1 MPCTNKLPKYALYN
15 FDDGT
20 VATGLSC
27 LIDMASAEVSDN
39 DFYYNESHIVFWWN
53 RPTKSSRGPTE
64 QDMIK
69 LKQCAKILW

>member
-1 MPCTNKLPKYALYN
+1 MPCTNKLPKFALYN

-39 DFYYNESHIVFWWN
+39 DFDYNESHLVFW
-53 RPTKSSRGPTE
+53 
-64 QDMIK
+64 
-69 LKQCAKILW
+69 

>member
-27 LIDMASAEVSDN
+27 LIDMASAEVSDH
-39 DFYYNESHIVFWWN
+39 DFDYNESHIVFLPN
-53 RPTKSSRGPTE
+53 RQTKNNTE
-64 QDMIK
+64 QDVIK
-69 LKQCAKILW
+69 LKQCAKIL